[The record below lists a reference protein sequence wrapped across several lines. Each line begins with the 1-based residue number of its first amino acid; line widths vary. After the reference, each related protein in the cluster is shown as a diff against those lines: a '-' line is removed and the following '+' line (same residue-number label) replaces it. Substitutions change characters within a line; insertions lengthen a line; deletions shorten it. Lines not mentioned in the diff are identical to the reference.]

1 MGSIIDM
8 HVHTIVG
15 SMDSD
20 ISPKRLAEQAKVS
33 GLTGVALTEHL
44 HHWDPPDAQRFRE
57 ESGLFV
63 YNAREWTTDMGH
75 IGVFGLPPGLKGIR
89 HASDLRRACDDYGA
103 YMVLCHPFRYFPG
116 PSSLLFGR
124 RRDAGELPVEELAEH
139 PVFSMADA
147 IEVFNGGCIDRE
159 NRLAQDVAR
168 VLRKPTTG
176 GSDAHMPI
184 EVGRFATVFEKD
196 LASEEEMLEEL
207 RGGRFQAA
215 RRVDVGKY
223 EVLAEQEVASS

>member
-8 HVHTIVG
+8 HIHTIVG

-20 ISPKRLAEQAKVS
+20 ISPKRLAEQAKDS

-44 HHWDPPDAQRFRE
+44 HHWDAADAQRFRE
-57 ESGLFV
+57 ETGLFV

-75 IGVFGLPPGLKGIR
+75 IGVFGLPAGLKGIR

-103 YMVLCHPFRYFPG
+103 VMVLCHPFRYFPG

-124 RRDAGELPVEELAEH
+124 RRDAAEAPIEDLAEH

-159 NRLAQDVAR
+159 NRLAQEVAKS
-168 VLRKPTTG
+168 LGKPTTG

-196 LASEEEMLEEL
+196 LASEEEMLGEL
-207 RGGRFQAA
+207 RAGRFQAA
-215 RRVDVGKY
+215 RRVDRGQY
-223 EVLAEQEVASS
+223 EVLGQEVASS